1 MDHLKTTQRNIVID
15 GKDTQITEKFFKII
29 TTKKEGPCNHP
40 NLSYFI
46 THDDIIINII
56 RFVEIGQSKESNI
69 IMCN

>member
-29 TTKKEGPCNHP
+29 TTKQEGPCKHP